1 MNKLLNKQLIFSAF
15 LLIGLIVAV
24 YLVGR
29 TTFFNPK
36 ANEVI
41 YRSVEIK
48 DAGGNNLDCSGGSC
62 ETKTLDI
69 EVRLNTESL
78 R

>member
-1 MNKLLNKQLIFSAF
+1 MRKQLLFTTI
-15 LLIGLIVAV
+15 LLLGLVVAV
-24 YLVGR
+24 YLAGK

-41 YRSVEIK
+41 YRSVEVK
-48 DAGGNNLDCSGGSC
+48 DASGNALGCSGGSC
-62 ETKTLDI
+62 ETKSLDI
-69 EVRLNTESL
+69 QVRLNPDSL